1 VSGRPRPDQSR
12 RDLSGKYAVVGVG
25 HTHYG
30 ENVGMD
36 AYDLGLWAL
45 REAVQDAALS
55 YGELDGLL
63 VNRIPDYARFSELVG
78 INPGFVAQLPAQGRM
93 SGVSLL
99 VALGALE
106 AGLCTH
112 VALVYGNDGKQAG
125 ATYGG
130 NTPGGYGVG
139 EANWMRPYGM
149 TSPGAFH
156 AMMFQRHMWQYGTT
170 SRQLAAVAVAFR
182 KHAGLSPTAV
192 MRNPITVED
201 HQASRFIAEP
211 LHLLDYCL
219 INDGGVALIITS
231 ADRAKELKQPP
242 AYIVGF
248 GGASALETSSFPPTD
263 YWYEAC
269 RRVADQVYTMSGLSQ
284 ADMDSLEIYDN
295 FSPSVL
301 FGLEG
306 FGFCPRGESGDWIQ
320 GGRLE
325 LGGEFPAN
333 TSGGHL
339 SESYMQGWGLNVEA
353 VRQIRGT
360 CGERQGKDAKYVQF
374 LAATPLATSII
385 YGKEP

>member
-1 VSGRPRPDQSR
+1 MSGRPRPDQSR

-325 LGGEFPAN
+325 LGGEFPTN

-360 CGERQGKDAKYVQF
+360 CGERQVKDAKYVQF

>member
-1 VSGRPRPDQSR
+1 
-12 RDLSGKYAVVGVG
+12 VVGVG

-156 AMMFQRHMWQYGTT
+156 AMMFQRHMWE
-170 SRQLAAVAVAFR
+170 S
-182 KHAGLSPTAV
+182 K
-192 MRNPITVED
+192 
-201 HQASRFIAEP
+201 
-211 LHLLDYCL
+211 
-219 INDGGVALIITS
+219 
-231 ADRAKELKQPP
+231 
-242 AYIVGF
+242 
-248 GGASALETSSFPPTD
+248 
-263 YWYEAC
+263 
-269 RRVADQVYTMSGLSQ
+269 
-284 ADMDSLEIYDN
+284 
-295 FSPSVL
+295 
-301 FGLEG
+301 
-306 FGFCPRGESGDWIQ
+306 ESG
-320 GGRLE
+320 
-325 LGGEFPAN
+325 
-333 TSGGHL
+333 
-339 SESYMQGWGLNVEA
+339 
-353 VRQIRGT
+353 
-360 CGERQGKDAKYVQF
+360 C
-374 LAATPLATSII
+374 
-385 YGKEP
+385 

>member
-1 VSGRPRPDQSR
+1 MTHS
-12 RDLSGKYAVVGVG
+12 DLRGKYAVVGVG
-25 HTHYG
+25 HTHFG
-30 ENVGMD
+30 SNEGMD

-45 REAVQDAALS
+45 REAVEDAGLS
-55 YGELDGLL
+55 YDQLDGLL
-63 VNRIPDYARFSELVG
+63 VNRVPDYARLSELIG
-78 INPGFVAQLPAQGRM
+78 INPAFVAQLPAQGRM

-106 AGLCTH
+106 AGLCTY
-112 VALVYGNDGKQAG
+112 VALVYGNDGLQAG

-130 NTPGGYGVG
+130 NNPGGYGTG

-156 AMMFQRHMWQYGTT
+156 AMMFRRHMWQYGTT
-170 SRQLAAVAVAFR
+170 SEQLAAVAVAFR
-182 KHAGLSPTAV
+182 KHASLSPYAV
-192 MRNPITVED
+192 MRKLITVED

-219 INDGGVALIITS
+219 INDGGVAMIMTS
-231 ADRAKELKQPP
+231 ADRAKDMKQPP

-248 GGASALETSSFPPTD
+248 GGASKLETSSFPPTD

-269 RRVADQVYTMSGLSQ
+269 SQVARDVYAMSGVSPK
-284 ADMDSLEIYDN
+284 DMDALQIYDN

-306 FGFCPRGESGDWIQ
+306 FGFCPRGEAGTWIQ

-325 LGGEFPAN
+325 LGGEFPTN

-353 VRQIRGT
+353 VRQVRGT
-360 CGERQGKDAKYVQF
+360 CGARQVTDASFVQF

>member
-1 VSGRPRPDQSR
+1 
-12 RDLSGKYAVVGVG
+12 VVGVG

-30 ENVGMD
+30 ENEGMD

-45 REAVQDAALS
+45 REAVQDAGLP
-55 YGELDGLL
+55 YDQLDGLL

-78 INPGFVAQLPAQGRM
+78 INPDFVAQLPAQGRM

-99 VALGALE
+99 VALAALE
-106 AGLCTH
+106 AGLCTY
-112 VALVYGNDGKQAG
+112 VALVYGNDGKQVG

-156 AMMFQRHMWQYGTT
+156 AMMFRRHMWQYGTT
-170 SRQLAAVAVAFR
+170 SRQLASVAVAFR
-182 KHAGLSPTAV
+182 KHAGLSPSAV
-192 MRNPITVED
+192 MRKPITVED

-219 INDGGVALIITS
+219 INDGGVAIIITS
-231 ADRAKELKQPP
+231 ADRAKDLKQPP

-248 GGASALETSSFPPTD
+248 GGSSAIETSSFPPTD
-263 YWYEAC
+263 YWYDAC
-269 RRVADQVYTMSGLSQ
+269 SRVAAEVYAMSGLSQ
-284 ADMDSLEIYDN
+284 TDMDSLEIYDN

-306 FGFCPRGESGDWIQ
+306 FGFCPRGESGEWIQ

-325 LGGEFPAN
+325 LGGEFPTN

-353 VRQIRGT
+353 VRQIRGN
-360 CGERQGKDAKYVQF
+360 CGERQVKDAKFVQF

-385 YGKEP
+385 YGKGP